1 MVRLAICYIYIT
13 LKIEYK
19 NGRNIFAFNIYISL
33 FFYICKLIIREKIG
47 LLIKG
52 VKSGEANNRKRGKS
66 KSVDMSV

>member
-1 MVRLAICYIYIT
+1 MEGIFLLLIFIY
-13 LKIEYK
+13 L
-19 NGRNIFAFNIYISL
+19 F